1 MKKQLWMM
9 LVVAMLATSAHATIR
24 TVNQFGT
31 AQFSTVQAAITASVT
46 GDTVLIAP
54 GTYPETPTISSKVL
68 HVIGAGWDLSSVD
81 GGSSITFSIGTNAAG
96 TIVEGLDLVSS
107 GSRALFLS
115 QLTADSSTARRCRLR
130 GNSSAGTVDL
140 GGTRRFVLEDCLI
153 TSGFNGV
160 LISVPTAT
168 NATTVVK
175 GCVLGFTGA
184 NQSSTTFF
192 NGANNSPVEITNCT
206 FVSVRSPFNLSGTQP
221 VIAINNVFYDWTGTP
236 TWGTFLVGSVF
247 DYNASDAT
255 APAIPGTFTNHI
267 LLGAN
272 DPFVS
277 YDEAL
282 NYVHGASD
290 LHLNGGTGGLAL
302 TNTGHPLILDVD
314 GSRSDVGAYGGP
326 RPLVDNGVPAYPF
339 VTSLTVPNLIESGD
353 NLNVNS
359 TGRVGP
365 RY

>member
-9 LVVAMLATSAHATIR
+9 AIVTMLAVSAQATIR

-31 AQFSTVQAAITASVT
+31 AQYLTIQAAINAAAT
-46 GDTVLIAP
+46 GDTILVAP
-54 GTYPETPTISSKVL
+54 GTYAETPVITGKAL
-68 HVIGAGWDLSSVD
+68 TVIGAGWDLAMVDAGNSSALALGTNS
-81 GGSSITFSIGTNAAG
+81 GGS
-96 TIVEGLDLVSS
+96 TIEGLDIAT
-107 GSRALFLS
+107 GNARAFNVT
-115 QLTADSSTARRCRLR
+115 QLTADSSTIRRCRLR
-130 GNSSAGTVDL
+130 NSSPTVTLDL
-140 GGTRRFVLEDCLI
+140 FSGRRFFLEDCI
-153 TSGFNGV
+153 VTNNGNGTIV
-160 LISVPTAT
+160 SVPTAANST
-168 NATTVVK
+168 IVVR
-175 GCVLGFTGA
+175 GCILGFTGVTQTSA
-184 NQSSTTFF
+184 IYFS
-192 NGANNSPVEITNCT
+192 GNNASPVEITNCT
-206 FVSVRSPFNLSGTQP
+206 FVSVRQVFNLPGTQP
-221 VIAINNVFYDWTGTP
+221 VIAINNIFYDWTGTP
-236 TWGTFLVGSVF
+236 SWGTFLAGSVF

-255 APAIPGTFTNHI
+255 APAIPGSFTNQI

-272 DPFVS
+272 NPFVT

-282 NYVHGASD
+282 NYVHGTSD

-302 TNTGHPLILDVD
+302 TNTGHPSILDID

-353 NLNVNS
+353 DLNVNS

>member
-1 MKKQLWMM
+1 MKKQIWMM
-9 LVVAMLATSAHATIR
+9 LVVAVMAVSAQATIR

-31 AQFSTVQAAITASVT
+31 AQFSTGQAAINAAVT

-54 GTYPETPTISSKVL
+54 GVYFENLTISSKVL
-68 HVIGAGWDLSSVD
+68 TVIGAGWDLVTIDAGANNSLLV
-81 GGSSITFSIGTNAAG
+81 GTNAGG
-96 TIVEGLDLVSS
+96 TVSEGLDLLTT
-107 GSRALFLS
+107 GQTFAAT
-115 QLTADSSTARRCRLR
+115 QLTSDSSTIRRCRIR
-130 GNSSAGTVDL
+130 GGNGTFSLNAGRRYFVEDCVITSSAN
-140 GGTRRFVLEDCLI
+140 
-153 TSGFNGV
+153 GF
-160 LISVPTAT
+160 LISVPTAV
-168 NATTVVK
+168 NATTVFK
-175 GCVLGFTGA
+175 GCILGFTGGT
-184 NQSSTTFF
+184 QSSTIYFSGN
-192 NGANNSPVEITNCT
+192 NGSPVEITNCT
-206 FVSVRSPFNLSGTQP
+206 FVSVRQAFNLTGSQP
-221 VIAINNVFYDWTGTP
+221 AIAINNVFYDWTGTP

-272 DPFVS
+272 DPFVT

-282 NYVHGASD
+282 NYVHGTSN

-302 TNTGHPLILDVD
+302 TNAGHPLILDVD
-314 GSRSDVGAYGGP
+314 ATRSDVGAYGGP
-326 RPLVDNGVPAYPF
+326 RPLVDNGIPAYPF